1 MRPSFAAKYPA
12 DGPAPD
18 SKRIG
23 YLLVRG
29 SPTAAAN
36 LAHDVVGNLVP
47 RVRLSPRPVPVLLH
61 VGVVGGAGVPS
72 QIVKAVIPGVPVVVA
87 SLATSRAWPDKR
99 QENQTVDMMGR
110 LDMAG
115 ESKHN
120 NLPPI
125 LVVGAGAKCA
135 PVTVSPLVLEARQD
149 APVCAGSV
157 SRESGDVRV
166 SNLLAIFGERGECVC
181 NHTSDYTTG
190 GPECEA

>member
-87 SLATSRAWPDKR
+87 SLATGRAWADERK
-99 QENQTVDMMGR
+99 QNQPVNVGRFVDVS
-110 LDMAG
+110 G
-115 ESKHN
+115 ECKYN
-120 NLPPI
+120 NLTPKT
-125 LVVGAGAKCA
+125 VVRAGTKCA
-135 PVTVSPLVLEARQD
+135 PVAVSPLVLEARQD

-157 SRESGDVRV
+157 SGVSGDVRV
-166 SNLLAIFGERGECVC
+166 SNLSAIFGERGECVC
-181 NHTSDYTTG
+181 SHVSDYTTH
-190 GPECEA
+190 GPECEV